1 MTLQLTVDADSMS
14 YGIQIEK
21 GLLGSLSEIMWRL
34 CRTTRIFII
43 TDSIVDDLYGDMVL
57 YGLLKN
63 GFTPRRYVVPAGEK
77 SKSLTSAEKI
87 YEAMIAFGMTRQD
100 VLIALG
106 GGVVGDLAGF
116 VAATYQR
123 GIPIVQIPTTLLAQ
137 VDSSVGGKV
146 AVNLPQGKNMV
157 GVFYQPKAVLIDPLV
172 LNSLSDK
179 NFSDGMAEV
188 VKYGCIKDE
197 TFLTLLEGLAGR
209 ELVMERIEEIIYRC
223 CDIKREIVEKD
234 EYDTGER
241 MLLNFGHTLGHAVES
256 LSGYGYTHGE
266 GVAAGMH
273 AITELSEAAGIT
285 EPETSDRIRNLLGTY
300 GLPYQLPSFG
310 REEIMEAV
318 LRDKKKLGDE
328 LHLVLLERLGKAH
341 VHRTD
346 VGFFNELKVCN
357 MQSKGG

>member
-1 MTLQLTVDADSMS
+1 MARQLTVDLGSRTCA
-14 YGIQIEK
+14 IHIEK
-21 GLLGSLSEIMWRL
+21 GLLGRLSKIIWEL
-34 CRTTRIFII
+34 CRTNRIFIV

-63 GFTPRRYVVPAGEK
+63 GFVPRRYVVPAGEE
-77 SKSLTSAEKI
+77 SKSLAAAEKI
-87 YEAMIAFGMTRQD
+87 YKAMIAFSMTRND
-100 VLIALG
+100 LVIALG

-123 GIPIVQIPTTLLAQ
+123 GVPLLQIPTTLLAQ

-172 LNSLSDK
+172 LYSLSGK

-197 TFLTLLEGLAGR
+197 AFLTLLEGLAGR
-209 ELVMERIEEIIYRC
+209 EQVMEQIEDIIYRC
-223 CDIKREIVEKD
+223 CDIKREIVERD
-234 EYDTGER
+234 EYDMGER

-256 LSGYGYTHGE
+256 LSGYECTHGE

-273 AITELSEAAGIT
+273 VITELSEAAGIT
-285 EPETSDRIRNLLGTY
+285 ASKTSIRIKNLLGTY
-300 GLPYQLPSFG
+300 GLPYKLPCFDKG
-310 REEIMEAV
+310 KIVEAV
-318 LRDKKKLGDE
+318 LKDKKKLGNE
-328 LHLVLLERLGKAH
+328 LHLVLLEHPGKAC
-341 VHRTD
+341 VHKTD
-346 VGFFNELKVCN
+346 AGFFNELKV
-357 MQSKGG
+357 